1 MIQFQHKE
9 FFWAYLL
16 LLFFVLLYRLYK
28 GWRKRAMRQFGDE
41 ALIGRHLVKHRS
53 ETRPA
58 LRFLLLLLALFF
70 LIAGIIDPKVGSKVE
85 TVKRKGIDLYI
96 ALDVSNSMLAEDIK
110 PDRLSRAKMA
120 ISNLIDKLDGDRIGL
135 IVFAG
140 KAYKLLPL
148 TTDYSA
154 AKLFLSSVDTKIV
167 PVQGTAIG
175 SAINLA
181 ARSFEKD
188 KHNKAIVVITDGEN
202 HQDNPVAAAKKAAEK
217 GIRVFTIG
225 MGLPE
230 GAPIPMY
237 DAGGNRTFLKN
248 RQGKVVITRLNEQ
261 MLQEIAAAG
270 NGTYARAN
278 NASVGLSKV
287 LKNLNKIQKQELAT
301 KQFTDYEHHFQLFL
315 MLALIFLVLELVVTE
330 RKSKWAEKIDFF
342 GK

>member
-1 MIQFQHKE
+1 MIQFEHKA

-16 LLFFVLLYRLYK
+16 LLFFVLIYWLYK
-28 GWRKRAMRQFGDE
+28 GWKRRSMKQFGDK
-41 ALIGRHLVKHRS
+41 ALIGQLVKHYS
-53 ETRPA
+53 DTRPA
-58 LRFLLLLLALFF
+58 LRFLLLLFALFF
-70 LIAGIIDPKVGSKVE
+70 LVTGIIDPKVGSKVE

-110 PDRLSRAKMA
+110 PNRLSRAKMA
-120 ISNLIDKLDGDRIGL
+120 ISNLMDKLDGDRIGL

-140 KAYKLLPL
+140 RAYKLLPL

-175 SAINLA
+175 SAINMA
-181 ARSFEKD
+181 ATSFEKD

-202 HQDNPVAAAKKAAEK
+202 HQDNPVQAAKNAAEH
-217 GIRVFTIG
+217 GIKVFTIG
-225 MGLPE
+225 MGLSE

-237 DAGGNRTFLKN
+237 DAQGNRTFLKD
-248 RQGKVVITRLNEQ
+248 RQGKVVITKLNEQ

-270 NGTYARAN
+270 NGSYARAN
-278 NASVGLSKV
+278 NASVGLSKI
-287 LKNLNKIQKQELAT
+287 LKSLNRIQKKELAT
-301 KQFTDYEHHFQLFL
+301 KQFTDYAHHFQLFL
-315 MLALIFLVLELVVTE
+315 AIAFLFLVLELLLVE
-330 RKSKWAEKIDFF
+330 RKSKWTEKIDFF

>member
-1 MIQFQHKE
+1 MIQFEHKE

-16 LLFFVLLYRLYK
+16 LLFFVLIYWLFRSWK
-28 GWRKRAMRQFGDE
+28 KRASKQFGE
-41 ALIGRHLVKHRS
+41 KALVDRLVKHRS
-53 ETRPA
+53 DTRPA
-58 LRFLLLLLALFF
+58 LRFLLLLFALFF
-70 LIAGIIDPKVGSKVE
+70 LITGIIDPKVGSKVE

-110 PDRLSRAKMA
+110 PNRLSRAKMA

-140 KAYKLLPL
+140 RAYNLLPL

-175 SAINLA
+175 SAINMA
-181 ARSFEKD
+181 VSSFGKD
-188 KHNKAIVVITDGEN
+188 KHNKAIIVITDGEN
-202 HQDNPVAAAKKAAEK
+202 HQDNPVQAAKMAAEK
-217 GIRVFTIG
+217 GIKVFTIG
-225 MGLPE
+225 MGLPQ
-230 GAPIPMY
+230 GVPIPIY
-237 DAGGNRTFLKN
+237 DAQGNRTFLKD

-261 MLQEIAAAG
+261 MLQEIASAG
-270 NGTYARAN
+270 DGAYARAN
-278 NASVGLSKV
+278 NASVGLAEI
-287 LKNLNKIQKQELAT
+287 LKKLNRIQKKELAT
-301 KQFTDYEHHFQLFL
+301 KQFTDYDHHFQLFL
-315 MLALIFLVLELVVTE
+315 AIAFFFLVLELLLVE

>member
-1 MIQFQHKE
+1 MIQFEHKE

-16 LLFFVLLYRLYK
+16 LLFFVLIYWLYK
-28 GWRKRAMRQFGDE
+28 GWKKRAAKQFGE
-41 ALIGRHLVKHRS
+41 KALVNKLVKHRS
-53 ETRPA
+53 DTRPA
-58 LRFLLLLLALFF
+58 LRFLLLLFALFF
-70 LIAGIIDPKVGSKVE
+70 LISGIIDPKVGSKVE
-85 TVKRKGIDLYI
+85 TVKRKGIDLFI

-140 KAYKLLPL
+140 RAYKLLPL

-175 SAINLA
+175 SAINMA
-181 ARSFEKD
+181 TRSFEKD

-202 HQDNPVAAAKKAAEK
+202 HQDNPVQAAKTAAAQ
-217 GIRVFTIG
+217 GIKVFTIG

-230 GAPIPMY
+230 GAPIPMV
-237 DAGGNRTFLKN
+237 DAQGNRTFLKD
-248 RQGKVVITRLNEQ
+248 RQGKVVITKLNEQ
-261 MLQEIAAAG
+261 MLQEIASAG
-270 NGTYARAN
+270 DGVYARAN
-278 NASVGLSKV
+278 NASVGLSKI
-287 LKNLNKIQKQELAT
+287 LKSLNHIQKKELAT

-315 MLALIFLVLELVVTE
+315 AIAFFFLVLELLLVE

>member
-16 LLFFVLLYRLYK
+16 LLFFIFLYQLYK
-28 GWRKRAMRQFGDE
+28 GWRKRALKQFGD
-41 ALIGRHLVKHRS
+41 ATLINGQLVKHRS
-53 ETRPA
+53 ESRPA
-58 LRFLLLLLALFF
+58 LKFLLLLFALFF
-70 LIAGIIDPKVGSKVE
+70 LVSGIIDPKVGSKVE

-140 KAYKLLPL
+140 RAYKLLPL

-188 KHNKAIVVITDGEN
+188 KHNKAIIVITDGEN
-202 HQDNPVAAAKKAAEK
+202 HQDNPVLAAKKAAAE
-217 GIRVFTIG
+217 GIKVFTIG

-230 GAPIPMY
+230 GAPIPLY
-237 DAGGNRTFLKN
+237 DAQGNRSFLKDKS
-248 RQGKVVITRLNEQ
+248 GKVVITKLNEQ

-278 NASVGLSKV
+278 NASVGLSKI
-287 LKNLNKIQKQELAT
+287 LKNLNRIQKQELAT

-315 MLALIFLVLELVVTE
+315 ALALFFLVLELLMVE
-330 RKSKWAEKIDFF
+330 RQSKWAEKIDFF